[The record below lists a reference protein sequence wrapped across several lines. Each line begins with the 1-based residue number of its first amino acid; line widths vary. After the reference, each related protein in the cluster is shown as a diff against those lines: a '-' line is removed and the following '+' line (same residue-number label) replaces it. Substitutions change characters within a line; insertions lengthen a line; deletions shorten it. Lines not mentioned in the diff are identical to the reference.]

1 MSFETDTALR
11 YRQRAQRIRVL
22 ALGSPQRATTNTL
35 AKVAQDYE
43 AMAQVLDRMDER
55 SISTSEQEMQTD
67 AHACGPLARRNG
79 CDTTE

>member
-11 YRQRAQRIRVL
+11 YRDRAQRIL
-22 ALGSPQRATTNTL
+22 ALAANSPQRATTATL

-43 AMAQVLDRMDER
+43 AMAEVLDRMDEK
-55 SISTSEQEMQTD
+55 SISTSEQETQTD
-67 AHACGPLARRNG
+67 AGVCGLARRNG